1 MSSSALTPDPI
12 PLQASI
18 LRTFTVLHHLQPNWG
33 GALILNI
40 GLDAKGTALSLAAN
54 IAGAVCLTL
63 EFDPARLREAQRIG
77 SCDFIVN
84 TLDEAL
90 RAIKNEIRQ
99 HKPISIGLEGDAAI
113 LMNEIRERG
122 LAPLLFTAAYP
133 DATLYLSSVKTR
145 ILDPTDFTLVD
156 AATTPHLWH
165 LDTFSFA
172 SAAELRAFDTL
183 ALAALLPADTLRRK
197 WLQAIPRILPRD
209 RTRTLWL
216 TDEEQLSLKKVG

>member
-1 MSSSALTPDPI
+1 MLPSALTPDPI
-12 PLQASI
+12 PLQAAI

-33 GALILNI
+33 GSLILNI

-54 IAGAVCLTL
+54 VAGAVCLTL
-63 EFDPARLREAQRIG
+63 EPEPASLREAQRIG

-99 HKPISIGLEGDAAI
+99 HKPISIGLAGDPAT
-113 LMNEIRERG
+113 LMAEIEERG
-122 LAPLLFTAAYP
+122 LAPQLFTE
-133 DATLYLSSVKTR
+133 ATPYMNKMHTR
-145 ILDPTDFTLVD
+145 IVSDLTDPTLV
-156 AATTPHLWH
+156 AEAILPHPWH
-165 LDTFSFA
+165 LTTFTFA
-172 SAAELRAFDTL
+172 SAAELHTFDTQ
-183 ALAALLPADTLRRK
+183 ALAALPPADTLRRK

-216 TDEEQLSLKKVG
+216 TEVEELSLNKVG